1 VDESTLQQCEE
12 LMGYHFNDSGLLAL
26 SLTHASV
33 APTRVQSNERM
44 EFLGDAVLGL
54 VVCSTLYERH
64 CDLME
69 GEMTRIKSAVV
80 SRQTCAA
87 VAEKLGLGPSLLL
100 GKGMSASSGL
110 PPSVAAALFEAV
122 IGAIYLDGGLEP
134 AREFI
139 LRCITQH
146 LDAALLDEHQRNYKS
161 LLQQFSQRRWSR
173 TPEYQVLDE
182 KGPDHSKCFE
192 ISVSIDGRNFPSA
205 WGKNKK
211 EAEQLA
217 AKRAL
222 DELQQNPK
230 ETSPPPLG
238 DDVEI

>member
-1 VDESTLQQCEE
+1 MEESTLRQCEE
-12 LMGYHFNDSGLLAL
+12 LLEYHFNDPGLLAL
-26 SLTHASV
+26 ALTHASV

-64 CDLME
+64 SELME

-80 SRQTCAA
+80 SRTTCAE
-87 VAEKLGLGPSLLL
+87 VAGKLGLGPSLLL
-100 GKGMSASSGL
+100 GKGMASNSGL
-110 PPSVAAALFEAV
+110 PPSVAAALLEAV
-122 IGAIYLDGGLEP
+122 IGAIYLDGGLEA

-139 LRCITQH
+139 LRNISQH
-146 LDAALLDEHQRNYKS
+146 LDAALVDEHQRNYKS
-161 LLQQFSQRRWSR
+161 LLQQYAQRKWSR

-192 ISVSIDGRNFPSA
+192 IAVSIDGRHFPSA

-222 DELQQNPK
+222 DELQQKPQ
-230 ETSPPPLG
+230 TVPPPP
-238 DDVEI
+238 DDDAGI